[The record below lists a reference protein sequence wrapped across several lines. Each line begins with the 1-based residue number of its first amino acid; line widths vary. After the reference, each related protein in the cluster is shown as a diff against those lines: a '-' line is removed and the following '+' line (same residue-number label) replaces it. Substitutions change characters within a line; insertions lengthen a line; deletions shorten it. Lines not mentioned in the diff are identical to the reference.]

1 MTGSTG
7 RFDGRVLLTTG
18 GASGLAAATAERFSS
33 EGGRVAVLDRDLEGA
48 RAVAAR
54 CRQSIALAVD
64 VADEASVVAAVA
76 ETRDQLGRIDCAFN
90 AAGIAD
96 FGPIET
102 WPLERWQ
109 RMMNV
114 HLDGTFLICREL
126 IPIMRSQGSGS
137 IVNTASIAALVAQPG
152 NSPYGAAKGA
162 IAAFS
167 RQIALDLAP
176 DVRVNVVAP
185 GRILT
190 PMTSPLYAARAG
202 GDLEKG
208 KVMMGK
214 MNPMGRLGEAEE
226 VAAAVCFLLSRDAS
240 FITGHVLVIDGGETI
255 V

>member
-1 MTGSTG
+1 MTSSTG
-7 RFDGRVLLTTG
+7 RFDGQVLLTTG
-18 GASGLAAATAERFSS
+18 GASGLAAATADRFSG
-33 EGGRVAVLDRDLEGA
+33 EGGCVAVLDRDLAGA
-48 RAVAAR
+48 EAVAAR
-54 CRQSIALAVD
+54 CPGSIALAVD

-76 ETRDQLGRIDCAFN
+76 AASDQLGRIDCAFN

-96 FGPIET
+96 FGPVET
-102 WPLERWQ
+102 WSLERWQ
-109 RMMNV
+109 RMMKV
-114 HLDGTFLICREL
+114 HLDGTFLLCREL
-126 IPIMRSQGSGS
+126 VPIMRSHGSGS
-137 IVNTASIAALVAQPG
+137 IVNTASIAALVAQAG

-167 RQIALDLAP
+167 RQIARDLAP
-176 DVRVNVVAP
+176 EIRVNVVAP

-202 GDLEKG
+202 GDLDKG
-208 KVMMGK
+208 KEMMGK
-214 MNPMGRLGEAEE
+214 LNPMGRLGEAQE